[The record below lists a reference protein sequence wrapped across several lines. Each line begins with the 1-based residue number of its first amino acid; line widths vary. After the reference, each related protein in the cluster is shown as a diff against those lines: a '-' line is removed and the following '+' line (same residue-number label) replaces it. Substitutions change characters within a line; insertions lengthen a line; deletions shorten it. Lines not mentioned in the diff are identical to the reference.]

1 MEENQVT
8 TGKISIRYGL
18 ISGLIAIAFMVVVDL
33 AGLTGNT
40 TFQYLWYL
48 ILAGII
54 YMAHKSFKDEG
65 DGFMNYGQGLGIG
78 ALLSLISSIISSV
91 FFYIYVSF
99 INTEYMTVIMDM
111 QRAKLEEQGMADAQ
125 IEQAMEMTA
134 KFMSPVMMVVFGI
147 VGTVFFGVI
156 ISLIV
161 SAITQKKR
169 PENLMA

>member
-1 MEENQVT
+1 MEENQVSI
-8 TGKISIRYGL
+8 GKISIRYGL
-18 ISGLIAIAFMVVVDL
+18 ISGLLAIAFMVVVDL
-33 AGLTGNT
+33 AGMTGNST
-40 TFQYLWYL
+40 VQYLWYL
-48 ILAGII
+48 VLAGII
-54 YMAHKSFKDEG
+54 FMAHKSYKEEG
-65 DGFMNYGQGLGIG
+65 DGFMNYGQGIGIG

-99 INTEYMTVIMDM
+99 INTEYMTTIMDI
-111 QRAKLEEQGMADAQ
+111 QRAKMEEQGMADAQ

-147 VGTVFFGVI
+147 IATVFFGVI